1 MLFPPGA
8 LAPRSGSRCRVPMQ
22 FRLPAFFTFFSLF
35 LIVALTGCG
44 SGTPPTLAITLS
56 NSALTVFPDNT
67 STKTL
72 QLSITATGVKTPA
85 TVTLSGLPS
94 GVTITPAKLTL
105 SPGTSGIFTFLAA
118 TTAGEAA
125 ITAAG
130 GAVLGSNP
138 SVTLPVT
145 IQASNGVVQASANLS
160 LTISGTNADFVP
172 TSTDLPVLQITTA
185 AGAAIASTDTY
196 VTGTV
201 SITPG
206 TANTKDVAYSGP
218 MEIKGHGH
226 TTWAMPKKPYKIKLD
241 SKSALLGMPT
251 QKNWVLLA
259 NYDDK
264 SLLRNAA
271 ALYAGTFTKLAWSP
285 HSRFVELYLNGE
297 YEGNYQLTEQV
308 EIDKNR
314 LNITEMDDTDVSG
327 EAVTGG
333 YLLEFDTQDQPD
345 DILFPISG
353 VIFDLTDPDPAEPA
367 QLNYIQNYLQQ
378 ASDALYSEKFA
389 DPNTGYAP
397 YLNTTTFIDWYLV
410 EELFKN
416 NDAIDWSSCYIYKDM
431 NGKLNMGPLW
441 DFDVAAGNVNYN
453 GNDSPTGW
461 WLRSNPVPI
470 RQWTERLFED
480 PAFAAAV
487 TARWNQLKP
496 QFQTLPAW
504 INLNAAALQQSQE
517 NNFQRWPILG
527 QYVWPNSEVAGS
539 YQGEATFLNSWL
551 TTRIAWLDGQF
562 NATTAASEQK
572 QGLR

>member
-1 MLFPPGA
+1 M
-8 LAPRSGSRCRVPMQ
+8 R
-22 FRLPAFFTFFSLF
+22 FRLPAFLTFFSLF
-35 LIVALTGCG
+35 LVLALTGC
-44 SGTPPTLAITLS
+44 SSDPSTLAITLS
-56 NSALTVFPDNT
+56 NSALTVFPDNI

-72 QLSITATGVKTPA
+72 QVLITATGLKTPA
-85 TVTLSGLPS
+85 TVSLSGLPS
-94 GVTITPAKLTL
+94 GVTITPAKLTI
-105 SPGTSGIFTFLAA
+105 SPGASGTLSFLAT
-118 TTAGEAA
+118 TTAGTAA

-130 GAVLGSNP
+130 GATLGSNP
-138 SVTLPVT
+138 SITVPLM
-145 IQASNGVVQASANLS
+145 IQATNGVAQASANLS

-172 TSTDLPVLQITTA
+172 TSTDLPVVQISTA
-185 AGAAIASTDTY
+185 GNATIASTDTY
-196 VTGTV
+196 VTGAVT
-201 SITPG
+201 ITPG
-206 TANTKDVAYSGP
+206 TANTTDVAYSGT
-218 MEIKGHGH
+218 MEIKGHGN

-241 SKSALLGMPT
+241 SKSALLGMPA

-271 ALYAGTFTKLAWSP
+271 ALYSGTFTKLAWSP
-285 HSRFVELYLNGE
+285 HSRFVEFYLNGE
-297 YEGNYQLTEQV
+297 YEGNYELTEQI

-314 LNITEMDDTDVSG
+314 LKITEMDDTDISG

-333 YLLEFDTQDQPD
+333 YLLEFDTENQPD

-353 VIFDLTDPDPAEPA
+353 VTFDLHDPDPAEPA
-367 QLNYIQNYLQQ
+367 QLTYIENYLQL
-378 ASDALYSEKFA
+378 ASDALYSGKFT
-389 DPNTGYAP
+389 DPDTGYAQ

-416 NDAIDWSSCYIYKDM
+416 NDAIDYSSCYIYKDM

-441 DFDVAAGNVNYN
+441 DFDIAAGNVNYN

-461 WLRSNPVPI
+461 WLRSNSAPFP
-470 RQWTERLFED
+470 QWTERLFED

-487 TARWNQLKP
+487 AARWNQLKP

-504 INLNAAALQQSQE
+504 INQNAAALQQSQE

-527 QYVWPNSEVAGS
+527 QNVWPNSEVAGS
-539 YQGEATFLNSWL
+539 YQGEVTFLNSWL
-551 TTRIAWLDGQF
+551 TTRIAWLDAQF
-562 NATTAASEQK
+562 NATTAASAQK